1 VIDATALAVLWQFRF
16 QQDKEDTM
24 SRPSIKYVAGWMASI
39 LLALFLAFPVHA
51 GTKTGDTWHFQ
62 LGTYGWL
69 SGQKGTLA
77 TQPGLPAVDVD
88 LDFYD
93 DIAGN
98 INGAFALIGEVHK
111 GRVGV
116 VGDVNY
122 SDIEDDEATAGP
134 FFSTLTS
141 RTRTW
146 IASAAGFYRLIE
158 RDRAFLDGMAGL
170 RYWSVD
176 SSLKLGTGIL
186 PAREI
191 SNREDWVDP
200 IIGLKG
206 LAPFGESQ
214 FFVSGA
220 LLLGGFGMGSDFMW
234 DGQINLGYQ
243 WGPTFSTTIG
253 YRYLEVDY
261 DEGDFLYDVSQ
272 DGPSL
277 GLSWRF

>member
-24 SRPSIKYVAGWMASI
+24 SRLSIKYVAGWMASI

-62 LGTYGWL
+62 LGTYAWL

-77 TQPGLPAVDVD
+77 TRPGLPAVDVD

-141 RTRTW
+141 RTKTW

-186 PAREI
+186 PARK
-191 SNREDWVDP
+191 NP
-200 IIGLKG
+200 IGRSGWIRSSVSRGWRLWANPNFSSAGHCFLGASVWDRLHVGRSDQPGL
-206 LAPFGESQ
+206 PM
-214 FFVSGA
+214 GA
-220 LLLGGFGMGSDFMW
+220 
-234 DGQINLGYQ
+234 NLFHNHRLPLPRG
-243 WGPTFSTTIG
+243 
-253 YRYLEVDY
+253 RL
-261 DEGDFLYDVSQ
+261 
-272 DGPSL
+272 
-277 GLSWRF
+277 

>member
-1 VIDATALAVLWQFRF
+1 MLRLSMKNATALVGSVL
-16 QQDKEDTM
+16 
-24 SRPSIKYVAGWMASI
+24 AAL
-39 LLALFLAFPVHA
+39 LLAAPVHGETDA
-51 GTKTGDTWHFQ
+51 GDKWHFQ

-77 TQPGLPAVDVD
+77 TLPGLPAADVD

-98 INGAFALIGEVHK
+98 INGAFALIGEVRK
-111 GRVGV
+111 GRLGV
-116 VGDVNY
+116 VADISY
-122 SDIEDDEATAGP
+122 SDIEDDDATAGP
-134 FFSTLTS
+134 FFSELTS
-141 RTRTW
+141 RTKTW
-146 IASAAGFYRLIE
+146 IASMAGFYRLIE

-206 LAPFGESQ
+206 LAPLGASK
-214 FFVSGA
+214 FFVSGFLVFGGLGVGSD
-220 LLLGGFGMGSDFMW
+220 LLL
-234 DGQINLGYQ
+234 DGLINLGYQ
-243 WGPTFSTTIG
+243 WTAVFSTTVG
-253 YRYLEVDY
+253 YRYLDVDY
-261 DEGDFLYDVSQ
+261 DQDDFLYDVYQ
-272 DGPSL
+272 DGPVL

>member
-1 VIDATALAVLWQFRF
+1 
-16 QQDKEDTM
+16 M
-24 SRPSIKYVAGWMASI
+24 SRLSIKYVAGWMASI

-62 LGTYGWL
+62 LGTYAWL

-77 TQPGLPAVDVD
+77 TRPGLPAVDVD

-141 RTRTW
+141 RTKTW

-191 SNREDWVDP
+191 SNREEWVDP

-206 LAPFGESQ
+206 LAPLGESQ

-243 WGPTFSTTIG
+243 WGPTFCTTIG

-261 DEGDFLYDVSQ
+261 DEGEFLYDVSQ
-272 DGPSL
+272 DGPFL